1 MFNLKN
7 VKNIAIIG
15 ANGAIG
21 QALINTLSKQC
32 PQADI
37 HAFSRTPIQTT
48 KKNVF
53 AHSIN
58 YLDEQNLQQSAKTAT
73 QTKPLDLVMV
83 ATGMLHNS
91 EIMPEKSMREITA
104 DKMTELFTVNT
115 VTPSLI
121 AKHYLP
127 SMHHNQP
134 IMFAALSARVGSVSD
149 NCLGGWYAYRTS
161 KVALNM
167 MIKTFAIE
175 MARINK
181 ESIIIGLHSGTVKS
195 SLSKPFQKYVKPEKL
210 FSPEFSSQQLIQT
223 IQSKTH
229 ADTGKVF
236 AWDDTEIKPQ

>member
-15 ANGAIG
+15 ASGAIG

-32 PQADI
+32 SQADI

-53 AHSIN
+53 PHSIN
-58 YLDEQNLQQSAKTAT
+58 YLDEQNIQQSAQTAT
-73 QTKPLDLVMV
+73 QTKPLDLVIV

-91 EIMPEKSMREITA
+91 EITPEKSMKEITA
-104 DKMTELFTVNT
+104 DKMAELFTVNT
-115 VTPSLI
+115 ITPSLI
-121 AKHYLP
+121 AKHFLP
-127 SMHHNQP
+127 SMHHNKP
-134 IMFAALSARVGSVSD
+134 ILFAALSARVGSVSD
-149 NCLGGWYAYRTS
+149 NYLGGWYAYRTS
-161 KVALNM
+161 KAALNM

-175 MARINK
+175 MARTNK
-181 ESIIIGLHSGTVKS
+181 ESIIIGLHPGTVKS
-195 SLSKPFQKYVKPEKL
+195 SLSKPFQKNVKPEKL

-223 IQSKTH
+223 IQTKTH

-236 AWDDTEIKPQ
+236 AWDDTEIKP